1 MNNIQ
6 IISDII
12 FKYKEHFSDEDYIAL
27 NNNLKK
33 IHEKFKEINNYDTT
47 SSSDDT
53 TSSSDDTTSS
63 SDDTTSSSDD
73 TTSSSDLNNNMVASS
88 DDQFESMGIIQIAQ
102 QYLRP
107 ILTNNFRIFA
117 ENNYHDIGA
126 PQYNNDGQMLI
137 SGSNALKILLTYIR
151 KNGLI
156 DRQTGIVKM
165 DETLLD
171 LFPSYS
177 KEVEVNGNIEREG
190 NFYIRILPSAI
201 SVHKHLGRSS

>member
-12 FKYKEHFSDEDYIAL
+12 FKYKENFSDEDYVVL
-27 NNNLKK
+27 NNNLKE
-33 IHEKFKEINNYDTT
+33 IHEKFKEINNY
-47 SSSDDT
+47 DT

-117 ENNYHDIGA
+117 ENNYHDIGL

-137 SGSNALKILLTYIR
+137 SGSNALKILLSYIR

-177 KEVEVNGNIEREG
+177 REVEVNGNIEREG

>member
-1 MNNIQ
+1 MNNFQ

-12 FKYKEHFSDEDYIAL
+12 FRYKEHFSDEDYVVL
-27 NNNLKK
+27 NNNLKI
-33 IHEKFKEINNYDTT
+33 IHNKFSEINNCSTSDTT

-53 TSSSDDTTSS
+53 TSGSNSESESSDE
-63 SDDTTSSSDD
+63 
-73 TTSSSDLNNNMVASS
+73 
-88 DDQFESMGIIQIAQ
+88 QFEPIGIIQAAQ

-117 ENNYHDIGA
+117 ESNYHDIGE

-137 SGSNALKILLTYIR
+137 SGRNALKILTTYIR
-151 KNGLI
+151 NNDLI
-156 DRQTGIVKM
+156 DRQTGIVHM

-177 KEVEVNGNIEREG
+177 REVEVNGNIVREG

>member
-12 FKYKEHFSDEDYIAL
+12 FKYKEHFSDEDYVVL

-33 IHEKFKEINNYDTT
+33 IHEKFKEINNCDN
-47 SSSDDT
+47 S
-53 TSSSDDTTSS
+53 DTTSS

-117 ENNYHDIGA
+117 ENNYQDIGV

-137 SGSNALKILLTYIR
+137 SGRNALKILTTYIR

-177 KEVEVNGNIEREG
+177 REVEINGIIVKEG

>member
-12 FKYKEHFSDEDYIAL
+12 FKYKENFSDEDYVVL
-27 NNNLKK
+27 NNNLKE
-33 IHEKFKEINNYDTT
+33 IHEKFKEIDNCDNSDTT
-47 SSSDDT
+47 SSSE
-53 TSSSDDTTSS
+53 
-63 SDDTTSSSDD
+63 DTTSSSDD

-137 SGSNALKILLTYIR
+137 SGSNALKILMTHIR

-177 KEVEVNGNIEREG
+177 REVEVNGIMVREG

>member
-33 IHEKFKEINNYDTT
+33 IHEKFKEINNY
-47 SSSDDT
+47 DT

-117 ENNYHDIGA
+117 ENNYHDIGL

-137 SGSNALKILLTYIR
+137 SGSNALKILLSYIR

-177 KEVEVNGNIEREG
+177 REVEVNGNIEREG

>member
-12 FKYKEHFSDEDYIAL
+12 FKYKENFSDEDYVVL
-27 NNNLKK
+27 NNNLKE
-33 IHEKFKEINNYDTT
+33 IHEKFKEIDNCDNSDTT
-47 SSSDDT
+47 SSSE
-53 TSSSDDTTSS
+53 
-63 SDDTTSSSDD
+63 DTTSSSDD

-117 ENNYHDIGA
+117 ENNYHDIGL

-137 SGSNALKILLTYIR
+137 SGSNALKILLSYIR

-177 KEVEVNGNIEREG
+177 REVEVNGNIEREG

>member
-12 FKYKEHFSDEDYIAL
+12 FKYKENFSDEDYVVL

-33 IHEKFKEINNYDTT
+33 IHEKIKEINNYDN
-47 SSSDDT
+47 SDT

-73 TTSSSDLNNNMVASS
+73 TTSSSDLNNNEVASS

-117 ENNYHDIGA
+117 ENNYHDIGV

-177 KEVEVNGNIEREG
+177 REVEVNGIKVREG

>member
-12 FKYKEHFSDEDYIAL
+12 FKYKENFSDEDYVVL
-27 NNNLKK
+27 NNNLKE
-33 IHEKFKEINNYDTT
+33 IHEKFKEIDNCDNSDTT
-47 SSSDDT
+47 SSSE
-53 TSSSDDTTSS
+53 
-63 SDDTTSSSDD
+63 DTTSSSDD

-137 SGSNALKILLTYIR
+137 SGSNALKILMTHIR

>member
-12 FKYKEHFSDEDYIAL
+12 FKYKENFSDEDYVVL

-33 IHEKFKEINNYDTT
+33 IHEKIKEINNY
-47 SSSDDT
+47 DT

-117 ENNYHDIGA
+117 ENNYHDIGV

-177 KEVEVNGNIEREG
+177 REVEVNGIIVREG

>member
-1 MNNIQ
+1 MNNFQ
-6 IISDII
+6 VISDII
-12 FKYKEHFSDEDYIAL
+12 FKYKENFSDEDYIVL
-27 NNNLKK
+27 NKNLKI
-33 IHEKFKEINNYDTT
+33 IHNKFNEINNCENSDTT

-53 TSSSDDTTSS
+53 TSHSDTNNNTVESSESSDE
-63 SDDTTSSSDD
+63 
-73 TTSSSDLNNNMVASS
+73 
-88 DDQFESMGIIQIAQ
+88 QFEPIGIIQTAQ

-117 ENNYHDIGA
+117 ENNYQDIGV

-137 SGSNALKILLTYIR
+137 SGRNALKILLNYI
-151 KNGLI
+151 KNNGLA
-156 DRQTGIVKM
+156 DRQTGIVQM

-177 KEVEVNGNIEREG
+177 REVEVNGNIVREG

>member
-53 TSSSDDTTSS
+53 TSSSDDTTN
-63 SDDTTSSSDD
+63 SSDD
-73 TTSSSDLNNNMVASS
+73 TTSSSDLNNNMIASS
-88 DDQFESMGIIQIAQ
+88 DDRFEPMGIIQIAQ

-117 ENNYHDIGA
+117 ENNYHDIGV

-177 KEVEVNGNIEREG
+177 REVEINGNIEREG

>member
-33 IHEKFKEINNYDTT
+33 IHEKIKEINNY
-47 SSSDDT
+47 
-53 TSSSDDTTSS
+53 DTTSS

-117 ENNYHDIGA
+117 ENNYHDIGV

-177 KEVEVNGNIEREG
+177 REVEVNGIIVREG